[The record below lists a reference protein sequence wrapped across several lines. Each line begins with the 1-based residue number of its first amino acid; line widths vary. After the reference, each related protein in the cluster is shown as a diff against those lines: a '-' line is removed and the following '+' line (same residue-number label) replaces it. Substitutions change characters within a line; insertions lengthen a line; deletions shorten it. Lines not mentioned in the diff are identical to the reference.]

1 MKDRVYENTP
11 IGDLRKTSLKEIR
24 DWAADTD
31 FLNQYDWVIVI
42 REGKQAIF
50 NDESEITDLRKSLKQ
65 TGIQAVIWE
74 TGYGETGF
82 YGDPDSLI
90 YESPEQEGT
99 FTLSELLNM
108 TESDP
113 RFADPYFFSEYLI
126 NT

>member
-24 DWAADTD
+24 GWAFDID
-31 FLNQYDWVIVI
+31 YLNQWDWVIVI

-65 TGIQAVIWE
+65 AGIQAVIWE

-90 YESPEQEGT
+90 YETPDSEYT
-99 FTLSELLNM
+99 FTLSELLKMSEN
-108 TESDP
+108 DP
-113 RFADPYFFSEYLI
+113 RFADPYFFSEYS
-126 NT
+126 NM

>member
-24 DWAADTD
+24 EWASDID
-31 FLNQYDWVIVI
+31 YLNQWDWVIVI

-65 TGIQAVIWE
+65 AGIQAVIWE

-82 YGDPDSLI
+82 YGNPDSLI
-90 YESPEQEGT
+90 YATPESET
-99 FTLSELLNM
+99 VFTLSELLKM
-108 TESDP
+108 PESDP
-113 RFADPYFFSEYLI
+113 RFADPYFFSEYAKV
-126 NT
+126 

>member
-24 DWAADTD
+24 EWAFDID
-31 FLNQYDWVIVI
+31 YLNQWDWVIVI

-65 TGIQAVIWE
+65 TGVQAVIWE

-90 YESPEQEGT
+90 YETPESENS
-99 FTLSELLNM
+99 FTLSELLKM
-108 TESDP
+108 PESDP
-113 RFADPYFFSEYLI
+113 RFADPYFFSEYAKV
-126 NT
+126 

>member
-24 DWAADTD
+24 EWAFDID
-31 FLNQYDWVIVI
+31 YLNQWDWVIVI

-65 TGIQAVIWE
+65 AGIQAVIWE

-90 YESPEQEGT
+90 YATPDSEDT
-99 FTLSELLNM
+99 FTLSELLKM
-108 TESDP
+108 SESDP
-113 RFADPYFFSEYLI
+113 RFADPYFFSEYAKV
-126 NT
+126 